1 MLHKFRIALAAIFLA
16 AGAVAAVD
24 SASALPADGGGKQI
38 PLGDGVLA
46 LWRTMMLNKLRIALA
61 ATLMALAAVSAPD
74 SVSAANVDSDLMG
87 DESQDPDGFPWDD
100 TPWEWP

>member
-1 MLHKFRIALAAIFLA
+1 
-16 AGAVAAVD
+16 
-24 SASALPADGGGKQI
+24 
-38 PLGDGVLA
+38 
-46 LWRTMMLNKLRIALA
+46 MMLNKLRIALA

>member
-38 PLGDGVLA
+38 PLGDGVDQND
-46 LWRTMMLNKLRIALA
+46 RPFR
-61 ATLMALAAVSAPD
+61 D
-74 SVSAANVDSDLMG
+74 
-87 DESQDPDGFPWDD
+87 F
-100 TPWEWP
+100 WPYGGP